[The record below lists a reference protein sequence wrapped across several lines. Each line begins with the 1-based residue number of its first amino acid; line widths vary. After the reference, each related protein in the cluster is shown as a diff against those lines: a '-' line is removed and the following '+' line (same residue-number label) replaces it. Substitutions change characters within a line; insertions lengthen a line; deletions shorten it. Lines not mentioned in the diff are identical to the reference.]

1 MEGEVQVRTKPS
13 GGWSSSYIKVGGQ
26 GPTALQLCFYKNR
39 TAADKRKP
47 IDAQPLVGCQSE
59 PVSPAVLAA
68 TKLPKGVYKGHV
80 FTLVTVAAQGTGAVR
95 GNWLQI
101 CFKTELDYVNFS
113 AAVEAVQGSKP
124 PPEYEGRV
132 WLTGANAGGLLGKKK
147 ETGPHLAQLVQ
158 SISTVEGLAEPI
170 TSTAVVYYSPEAT
183 GAWPGEH
190 ACQHTCEM

>member
-101 CFKTELDYVNFS
+101 CFKTELD
-113 AAVEAVQGSKP
+113 
-124 PPEYEGRV
+124 
-132 WLTGANAGGLLGKKK
+132 
-147 ETGPHLAQLVQ
+147 
-158 SISTVEGLAEPI
+158 
-170 TSTAVVYYSPEAT
+170 
-183 GAWPGEH
+183 
-190 ACQHTCEM
+190 